1 MLRTLTARIPARH
14 ALAVLLGAL
23 DASDPGFASPDV
35 VPEAGVAISA
45 VREAVAAFP
54 DVALVD
60 LKSKMCRN
68 ASQCAYRDGDRL
80 LYSDS
85 HHITPDGAQYA
96 LRGFRLPILA
106 FANKY
111 QQRVP

>member
-1 MLRTLTARIPARH
+1 VLRALTARIPARH
-14 ALAVLLGAL
+14 ALAVLQGAL
-23 DASDPGFASPDV
+23 DTSDPGFASSDL
-35 VPEAGVAISA
+35 VPEAAVAISA
-45 VREAVAAFP
+45 VREAVAGFP

-96 LRGFRLPILA
+96 LRGLRLPTRA

-111 QQRVP
+111 RQKVP